1 MYKIILTAAEETSAK
16 SVFEGTNPQ
25 DLITEAWDIGDWS
38 VSNGLLVKNLVDRL
52 SKTLAYHMTLK
63 SSCHVSPMAAA
74 SRNIQRTCRSM
85 EHSVHGIS
93 TTQYNVISY

>member
-1 MYKIILTAAEETSAK
+1 MYKIILTAAEKTSAK

-25 DLITEAWDIGDWS
+25 DLITEDWDTADGS
-38 VSNGLLVKNLVDRL
+38 VSNGLLMEDLVDQ
-52 SKTLAYHMTLK
+52 
-63 SSCHVSPMAAA
+63 
-74 SRNIQRTCRSM
+74 NIQRTCRSM

>member
-1 MYKIILTAAEETSAK
+1 MYKIILTAAEETSEK
-16 SVFEGTNPQ
+16 SIFEGTNPQ
-25 DLITEAWDIGDWS
+25 DLVTEDWDTADGS
-38 VSNGLLVKNLVDRL
+38 ASNGLLVEDLVDRL
-52 SKTLAYHMTLK
+52 SKTLAYHMTLT
-63 SSCHVSPMAAA
+63 SHVSAMAAA